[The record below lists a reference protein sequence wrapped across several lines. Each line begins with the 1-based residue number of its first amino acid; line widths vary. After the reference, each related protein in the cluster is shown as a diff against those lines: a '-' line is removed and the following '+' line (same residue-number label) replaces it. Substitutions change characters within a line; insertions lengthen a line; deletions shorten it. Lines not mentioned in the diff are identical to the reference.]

1 MNLLTVEIGGKRE
14 VAVQEKGRLY
24 RFVEPDS
31 KPADPVDAI
40 RNWDNLLNADR
51 AEISGKYRYCVPL
64 VPGKMFLPAVNF
76 RSHSSETSMPK
87 LDEPYFFTKFSHT
100 LVPHGGEVVKPRGIQ
115 RMDYE
120 GEIGIIIGKR
130 GKYIREEN
138 AMDHVFG
145 YTIVDDV
152 SLRDYQNSGHPVYGK
167 DWVLGK
173 NADTALP
180 MGPWIVPKKE
190 IEPFHA
196 TIQTYVNGKL
206 RQNGDT
212 DDMIFGPARLISR
225 LSMAIT
231 LEPGDL
237 ISTGTPSGVA
247 EYGSKEY
254 LNPGDTVEITVSGI
268 GTLRHTIVADSS

>member
-1 MNLLTVEIGGKRE
+1 MNLLTIETGGRRE
-14 VAVQEKGRLY
+14 VAVQEKGRIY
-24 RFVEPDS
+24 RFIDPEV

-40 RNWDNLLNADR
+40 RRWDDLSSADL
-51 AEISGKYRYCVPL
+51 AEVPGNYRYCVPL
-64 VPGKMFLPAVNF
+64 MPGKMFLPAVNF
-76 RSHSSETSMPK
+76 RSHSTETSMPELK
-87 LDEPYFFTKFSHT
+87 EPYFFTKFSHT

-130 GKYIREEN
+130 GKYISEEE

-180 MGPWIVPKKE
+180 MGPWIVPRKE
-190 IEPFHA
+190 MEPFRA
-196 TIQTYVNGKL
+196 TIKTYVNGKL
-206 RQNGDT
+206 RQDGHT
-212 DDMIFGPARLISR
+212 DDMIFGPAKLISR

-231 LEPGDL
+231 LEPGDF

-254 LNPGDTVEITVSGI
+254 LNPGDVVEITVSGI
-268 GTLRHTIVADSS
+268 GTLRHTIVPDTS

>member
-24 RFVEPDS
+24 RFVN
-31 KPADPVDAI
+31 PADKPDDPFDAI
-40 RNWDNLLNADR
+40 MKWDSLKTADR
-51 AEISGKYRYCVPL
+51 AEISGKYRYCVPI
-64 VPGKMFLPAVNF
+64 VPRKMFLPAVNF
-76 RSHSSETSMPK
+76 RSHSSETSMPELK
-87 LDEPYFFTKFSHT
+87 EPYFFTKFSHT
-100 LVPHGGEVVKPRGIQ
+100 LVPHGGEVVKPRGVE

-130 GKYIREEN
+130 GKYISEED

-180 MGPWIVPKKE
+180 MGPWIVPRE
-190 IEPFHA
+190 EMNPFHA
-196 TIQTYVNGKL
+196 TIQTRVNGVL
-206 RQNGDT
+206 RQDGNT

-231 LEPGDL
+231 LEAGDL
-237 ISTGTPSGVA
+237 ISTGTPAGVA
-247 EYGSKEY
+247 EYGTKHY
-254 LNPGDTVEITVSGI
+254 LQPGDVVEITVSGI
-268 GTLRHTIVADSS
+268 GTLRHTIVSDSS